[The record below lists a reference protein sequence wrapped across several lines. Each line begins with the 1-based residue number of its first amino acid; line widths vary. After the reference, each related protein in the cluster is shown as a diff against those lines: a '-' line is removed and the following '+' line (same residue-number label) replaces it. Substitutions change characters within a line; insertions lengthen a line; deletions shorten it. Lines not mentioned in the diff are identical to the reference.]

1 MEMLQGEL
9 VAAEQEFRHRLILE
23 GGMRSR
29 HAIGQVLPL
38 HDAVGQLIGIAAFLR
53 DATARF
59 EEIRGLRREL
69 AELKNG

>member
-1 MEMLQGEL
+1 
-9 VAAEQEFRHRLILE
+9 
-23 GGMRSR
+23 
-29 HAIGQVLPL
+29 
-38 HDAVGQLIGIAAFLR
+38 VGQLIGIAAFLR